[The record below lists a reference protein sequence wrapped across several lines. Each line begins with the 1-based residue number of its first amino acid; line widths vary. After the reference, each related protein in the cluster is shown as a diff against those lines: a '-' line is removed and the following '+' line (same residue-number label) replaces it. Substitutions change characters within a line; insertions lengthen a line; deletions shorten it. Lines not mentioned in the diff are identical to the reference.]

1 MRPID
6 RIILEATRNLYC
18 PVCGRSYTS
27 GEIKIRG
34 AFDNTY
40 VLQTVC
46 RNGHLPI
53 LTTFIAA
60 LPGSNARVK
69 LVRPRPIN
77 QADYERF
84 GRALESFDGN
94 FQALGG

>member
-6 RIILEATRNLYC
+6 RIILEAQRNLYC
-18 PVCGRSYTS
+18 PVCRRKYTAS
-27 GEIKIRG
+27 EIKIRG
-34 AFDNTY
+34 AFDQTY

-60 LPGSNARVK
+60 LSGSDTQIK
-69 LVRPRPIN
+69 LVRPRTIN
-77 QADYERF
+77 QADYDQF
-84 GRALESFDGN
+84 SRALDKFDGN
-94 FQALGG
+94 FQALA

>member
-27 GEIKIRG
+27 GEVKIRG
-34 AFDNTY
+34 AFDQTY

-60 LPGSNARVK
+60 LSGSNAKVK
-69 LVRPRPIN
+69 LVRPQPIS
-77 QADYERF
+77 QIEYERF
-84 GRALESFDGN
+84 SHAIEKFDGN
-94 FQALGG
+94 FQALAG